1 MITANEIAR
10 HVHRRRA
17 ATILGKHTEYQ
28 WLMDRPEIL
37 DELGRIETDYALLVA
52 AKRLCELKPPTTE
65 AVEIVRRHKEFNRL
79 ADEVIHV
86 VNDYLRRHPGTSRV
100 DILRA
105 LEAAGSLLAGV
116 DGENKPGIHQYLFK
130 AARSTGAAP
139 VVAPRVQA

>member
-10 HVHRRRA
+10 HVHRKRA
-17 ATILGKHTEYQ
+17 AAVLGKRAEYQ
-28 WLMDRPEIL
+28 WLVDRAEIL
-37 DELGRIETDYALLVA
+37 DELGRIDTDYALLVA

-65 AVEIVRRHKEFNRL
+65 AIEIIRRHKEFNRL
-79 ADEVIHV
+79 ADEIIHA
-86 VNDYLRRHPGTSRV
+86 VNDYTRRHPGTSRV

-130 AARSTGAAP
+130 AGKTVATVP
-139 VVAPRVQA
+139 VVAPRVQT